1 MTAVRFQRRGDI
13 HAVTFAYDP
22 MIVELLKASVPS
34 FIRSWNPDRREW
46 LILEPVYAT
55 QFADTLRRLGH
66 TILGIDDPPQ
76 RQHTTDPAGWGLGP
90 SSNASDPTGHH
101 WPTNC
106 CPGCATPITAAITTS
121 RWSSTA
127 PTPNYPRKGEP
138 HDSVQSLLCVLSAVG
153 VGDR

>member
-76 RQHTTDPAGWGLGP
+76 RQHTTDPAGWARAVFQRVGP
-90 SSNASDPTGHH
+90 NRAPLAYKLLSRLCHPDHGGDHH
-101 WPTNC
+101 LQVELNRAYAELP
-106 CPGCATPITAAITTS
+106 AQRRTA
-121 RWSSTA
+121 
-127 PTPNYPRKGEP
+127 
-138 HDSVQSLLCVLSAVG
+138 
-153 VGDR
+153 